1 MSTNKVHQVGP
12 YNTTCRRTEL
22 TYKHSRVVGREASFV
37 DFYKRKGNEVDIYS
51 NRQHCSFKGP
61 IENGRN
67 SEPEA
72 QIFKRRDMGLSFF
85 LGDHH
90 YSRISSQRNEYS
102 GLHQDKAGKIDSP
115 SFS

>member
-1 MSTNKVHQVGP
+1 MSTKKVHQVGP

-37 DFYKRKGNEVDIYS
+37 DFYKRKGSEVDTYS

-72 QIFKRRDMGLSFF
+72 QIFK
-85 LGDHH
+85 
-90 YSRISSQRNEYS
+90 
-102 GLHQDKAGKIDSP
+102 
-115 SFS
+115 